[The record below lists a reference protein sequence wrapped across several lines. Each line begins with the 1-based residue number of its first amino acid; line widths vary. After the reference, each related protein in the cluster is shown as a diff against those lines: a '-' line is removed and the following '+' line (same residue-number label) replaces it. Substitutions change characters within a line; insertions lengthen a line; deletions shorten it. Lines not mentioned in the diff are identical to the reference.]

1 MDMKK
6 VLAAAMLACAMLSC
20 GCGNDS
26 KTAPK
31 AEQKQAQESKKPAD
45 DLSAAKDGTY
55 TAESHA
61 DEWGKGRLTIVVK
74 DHKITAAEF
83 LGVKPDGKIKDETYG
98 TSDGEIKNEGKYKKA
113 QNALKAHE
121 KYAAQ
126 LVERQKV
133 SDVDAIAGATVSYN
147 QFVEA
152 AQNAI
157 EQSKK

>member
-1 MDMKK
+1 MKK
-6 VLAAAMLACAMLSC
+6 ILAAAMAACALFFA
-20 GCGNDS
+20 GCGGDNP
-26 KTAPK
+26 APRQEQKK
-31 AEQKQAQESKKPAD
+31 AEAPAG
-45 DLSAAKDGTY
+45 DLATAKDGTY
-55 TAESHA
+55 TAESRA
-61 DEWGKGRLTIVVK
+61 DEWGKGRLTIVIK

-121 KYAAQ
+121 KFAAQ
-126 LVERQKV
+126 LVERQRI

>member
-1 MDMKK
+1 MKK
-6 VLAAAMLACAMLSC
+6 ILAAAMAACALFSA
-20 GCGNDS
+20 GCGGDNTVPRQEQ
-26 KTAPK
+26 KK
-31 AEQKQAQESKKPAD
+31 AEAPAN
-45 DLSAAKDGTY
+45 DLAAAKDGTY
-55 TAESHA
+55 TAESRA
-61 DEWGKGRLTIVVK
+61 DEWGKGRLTIVIK

-113 QNALKAHE
+113 QDALKAHE
-121 KYAAQ
+121 KFAAQ
-126 LVERQKV
+126 LLERQKV

>member
-1 MDMKK
+1 MKK
-6 VLAAAMLACAMLSC
+6 ILAAAMAACALFSA
-20 GCGNDS
+20 GCGGDNP
-26 KTAPK
+26 APK
-31 AEQKQAQESKKPAD
+31 QEQKKAEAPAN
-45 DLSAAKDGTY
+45 DLATAKDGTY
-55 TAESHA
+55 TAESRA

-83 LGVKPDGKIKDETYG
+83 LGVKSDGKIKDETYG

-121 KYAAQ
+121 KFAAQ
-126 LVERQKV
+126 LVERQRI

>member
-1 MDMKK
+1 
-6 VLAAAMLACAMLSC
+6 MLSC
-20 GCGNDS
+20 GCGGDS
-26 KTAPK
+26 KPAPK
-31 AEQKQAQESKKPAD
+31 TEEKQAQETKTPAG

-55 TAESHA
+55 TAESRA

-74 DHKITAAEF
+74 DHKITAADF
-83 LGVKPDGKIKDETYG
+83 LGVKPDGKIKDENYG
-98 TSDGEIKNEGKYKKA
+98 KGENGEIKNEGKYKKA

-157 EQSKK
+157 GQAQK

>member
-1 MDMKK
+1 MEKIWVP
-6 VLAAAMLACAMLSC
+6 VLAAVALISA
-20 GCGNDS
+20 GCGGGD
-26 KTAPK
+26 KAVAKQEQTAAK
-31 AEQKQAQESKKPAD
+31 NPAD
-45 DLSAAKDGTY
+45 NLSTAKDGAY
-55 TAESHA
+55 TAESRS
-61 DEWGKGRLTIVVK
+61 DEWGKGKLTIVVK

-83 LGVKPDGKIKDETYG
+83 IGVKPDGKIKDETYG
-98 TSDGEIKNEGKYKKA
+98 MSDGEVRNEGKYTKA
-113 QNALKAHE
+113 QNALKAHN

-126 LVERQKV
+126 LVERQKI

>member
-1 MDMKK
+1 MKK
-6 VLAAAMLACAMLSC
+6 GLAAILAACAMLSY
-20 GCGNDS
+20 GCGGD
-26 KTAPK
+26 KPAPK
-31 AEQKQAQESKKPAD
+31 AEQKTAAQEASKAVD
-45 DLSAAKDGTY
+45 DLSATKDGTY

-61 DEWGKGRLTIVVK
+61 DEWGKGRLTIIIK

>member
-1 MDMKK
+1 MKK
-6 VLAAAMLACAMLSC
+6 ILAAAMAACALFSA
-20 GCGNDS
+20 GCGGDS
-26 KTAPK
+26 KPAPK
-31 AEQKQAQESKKPAD
+31 AEQKQAQETKQPVDS
-45 DLSAAKDGTY
+45 LSAAKDGTY
-55 TAESHA
+55 TAESRA

-83 LGVKPDGKIKDETYG
+83 LGVKPDGKIKDENYG
-98 TSDGEIKNEGKYKKA
+98 KGENGEIKNEGKYKKA

-121 KYAAQ
+121 NYAAQ
-126 LVERQKV
+126 LVERQKP

-152 AQNAI
+152 AHNAI